1 MSPSG
6 AFLSLTVAALIA
18 LFPAA
23 FAKGRV
29 CILAVILILV
39 SIGLSVDKYSEF
51 KNEQIVYRKQITF
64 DR

>member
-1 MSPSG
+1 MSPSD
-6 AFLSLTVAALIA
+6 AFHSLTVAALMA

-29 CILAVILILV
+29 RVLAVILILV